1 MIMVRP
7 SRLLDQAERTFRA
20 AVEHLSQHPED
31 RYLLGQLAENRF
43 TGLLG
48 SLASATDRLDTVI
61 RRAEIRDSGQGTRMI
76 RVRYVRAEVPRV
88 QHENICLV
96 FESMKVLWLS
106 ARARRLIERA
116 KAAPHSRGG
125 GTQVRPSCVAGPRL
139 RFQRR

>member
-20 AVEHLSQHPED
+20 AVEHLSRHPED
-31 RYLLGQLAENRF
+31 RYRLGQLVGNRF

-48 SLASATDRLDTVI
+48 SLASATDRLDNVI
-61 RRAEIRDSGQGTRMI
+61 RNAEINRSGQGTRMI

-88 QHENICLV
+88 QHENLCLV
-96 FESMKVLWLS
+96 FESIRVLWLS
-106 ARARRLIERA
+106 ARARRLINRPE
-116 KAAPHSRGG
+116 AAPRRRGG
-125 GTQVRPSCVAGPRL
+125 ETRLRPSRVAAPRL